1 MIAGPCRYRGR
12 MRRLLLMANPAA
24 SGFTGMLHRAVV
36 ATLRPHFEVTPV
48 WPDDPHQAEAEAA
61 AAAAAGIE
69 VVAAMGGDG
78 IVHRVANGIT
88 GTRSCLAVIPA
99 GTSNVFARITGHPRR
114 GIDAAEAIV
123 AASQVADLP
132 TIRIDAT
139 GPGLAIGRVAVFAAG
154 LGYDADVI
162 RESERRPLGKVGAGT
177 IHYTRSSLRV
187 AFSDYRNR
195 RPDLSVTIDGTAS
208 RAATVIVQV
217 HDQLTFL
224 GRRALTLSP
233 EGGPAAIAIQRATPW
248 RLLRVVVA
256 AARHRHPG
264 TVPGVTVRHP
274 FTELEAV
281 ADDITGLEADGEF
294 LGEINRMRLTV
305 MPASL
310 RLLVPGAVR

>member
-1 MIAGPCRYRGR
+1 
-12 MRRLLLMANPAA
+12 MRRLLLIANPAA
-24 SGFTGMLHRAVV
+24 SGFTAMLHRAVV

-48 WPDDPHQAEAEAA
+48 WPDDPLEAEAEAA
-61 AAAAAGIE
+61 AAAAAGVD

-99 GTSNVFARITGHPRR
+99 GTSNVFARITGHPRH
-114 GIDAAEAIV
+114 GTAAAEAIV
-123 AASQVADLP
+123 AASRVVDLA
-132 TIRIDAT
+132 TVRLDAT
-139 GPGLAIGRVAVFAAG
+139 GPGLSIGRVAVFAAG
-154 LGYDADVI
+154 LGYDAEVI

-187 AFSDYRNR
+187 AFAGYRNR
-195 RPDLSVTIDGTAS
+195 HADLSLTVDGADS

-233 EGGPAAIAIQRATPW
+233 AGGPAAIAIHRTTPW
-248 RLLRVVVA
+248 RLLRVATA

-264 TVPGVTVRHP
+264 KVPGVEVWHP
-274 FTELEAV
+274 FTRLEAT
-281 ADDITGLEADGEF
+281 ADGVTGLEADGEY
-294 LGEINRMRLTV
+294 LGEISHMDLTV